1 MKGSHGWKS
10 FEVISNLHLTGRYGI
25 HMTFS
30 ALDGVL
36 LSRARARLRGCLLGI
51 LFISKLVS
59 SLYTEFLYP
68 KPPSSVCGP
77 FSPSQQ
83 YTAIQQQQKQDI
95 TDKRATRSTDSAGQ
109 YRQRRTICPSC
120 LLCDVRR
127 TCATCSSVLPVLSCP
142 LCCTCAS
149 KTLRKPVARST
160 TK

>member
-1 MKGSHGWKS
+1 MEE
-10 FEVISNLHLTGRYGI
+10 FR
-25 HMTFS
+25 
-30 ALDGVL
+30 
-36 LSRARARLRGCLLGI
+36 
-51 LFISKLVS
+51 SKLKPAFNRPIWDSYDLFGTAWGVVRVRVEPGCRASFCPPS
-59 SLYTEFLYP
+59 SFRNP